1 MTFKPIAPGSPTGGE
16 TTNGG
21 APGNKDYYPNRESEG
36 YVTGGEGGA
45 APSKE
50 SSVPSRP
57 NPQSGAVDTDSAMR
71 TAVDESAKYG
81 GHDGS
86 FNPTG
91 SSVSSPE
98 GARTSPDAGFYGS
111 RPESTPGTNA
121 TGSGSG
127 GPKAGRGYSEASDRN
142 A

>member
-1 MTFKPIAPGSPTGGE
+1 MSFKPMGPGHPTGGE
-16 TTNGG
+16 TTDGG

-45 APSKE
+45 AATKE
-50 SSVPSRP
+50 SSVPARP
-57 NPQSGAVDTDSAMR
+57 NPQSGAVATESEMR
-71 TAVDESAKYG
+71 SSIAESAAYG

-91 SSVSSPE
+91 SSVSSPA
-98 GARTSPDAGFYGS
+98 GSRTSDEAGFYGS
-111 RPESTPGTNA
+111 RPAGSPGTNA
-121 TGSGSG
+121 EGESSSG
-127 GPKAGRGYSEASDRN
+127 PRADRGYSTPTDRN